1 VRDGP
6 LITELLAI
14 RNAIGGALS
23 APSMPTQGKGTWSPH
38 GSTRAARS
46 PDEEGRAI
54 TLFFLPGRV
63 DSYPTGTI
71 DSSDSVHEDDTS
83 DSEGGIEH

>member
-1 VRDGP
+1 
-6 LITELLAI
+6 
-14 RNAIGGALS
+14 
-23 APSMPTQGKGTWSPH
+23 M
-38 GSTRAARS
+38 
-46 PDEEGRAI
+46 
-54 TLFFLPGRV
+54 LFFLPGRV